1 MQIGPPSSAAAG
13 GKLSLV
19 TRSLLAVFTLS
30 VASLPVTGQTAGRH
44 PDLRYLQAPAVPT
57 NTTTLSAPP
66 QRAPFRLLAPVGR
79 FGAEDDPADLILGD
93 ILAVVLTPTGIAVL
107 DDKYFRLRLFT
118 ADLRPSQQL
127 GRSGQGPGE
136 FSRRLLSMARDSAGN
151 LYVAD
156 LQGVKVFAP
165 GAEGYR
171 YVRILKREIGSRSLC
186 ILGSSLVVNRSS
198 MAGTEL
204 LDVYDLQGRLL
215 RSFGAMYE
223 SPNPALNT
231 QYNDGL
237 LVCDER
243 SGLILFAA
251 ESGFGEV
258 RAYRVDGTPVWRT
271 SIAGFLSNV
280 VQDYESGYS
289 VERSANGVHTV
300 FSLVLLPRHG
310 LLLQVAHRTPAVL
323 EEGGWYS
330 TLTSFLLD
338 VETGRPTPLG
348 TSLPG
353 IRAADGNR
361 VIVVGEDPVP
371 NIAVQPIVP

>member
-1 MQIGPPSSAAAG
+1 MSRLPLLVLALSATALPAAAQTG
-13 GKLSLV
+13 G
-19 TRSLLAVFTLS
+19 
-30 VASLPVTGQTAGRH
+30 QH

-57 NTTTLSAPP
+57 NTIALSAPP
-66 QRAPFRLLAPVGR
+66 QRAPFRLLAPVAR
-79 FGAEDDPADLILGD
+79 YGAEDDPADLILGD
-93 ILAVVLTPTGIAVL
+93 ILAVVPTPTGIAVL
-107 DDKYFRLRLFT
+107 DDKYFRLRLFD
-118 ADLRPSQQL
+118 ADLRPRQQL

-156 LQGVKVFAP
+156 LQGVKLFAP
-165 GAEGYR
+165 GAEGYQ
-171 YVRILKREIGSRSLC
+171 YVRMLKREIGSRALC
-186 ILGSSLVVNRSS
+186 ILGSALVVNKSS
-198 MAGTEL
+198 VGGTEL
-204 LDVYDLQGRLL
+204 LEVYDLEGRRL
-215 RSFGAMYE
+215 RSFGTMYQ
-223 SPNPALNT
+223 SPNPGLNT

-237 LVCDER
+237 LVCDPR

-271 SIAGFLSNV
+271 TIAGFLSNV
-280 VQDYESGYS
+280 VKDQEDGYS
-289 VERSANGVHTV
+289 VERSAAGVHSV
-300 FSLVLLPRHG
+300 FSLTLVPRHG
-310 LLLQVAHRTPAVL
+310 LLVQVAHRTPAVL

-338 VETGRPTPLG
+338 VESGRPTPLG

-371 NIAVQPIVP
+371 NLAVHPIAP

>member
-1 MQIGPPSSAAAG
+1 MPFFRFLVLVTAFPAAAQ
-13 GKLSLV
+13 
-19 TRSLLAVFTLS
+19 
-30 VASLPVTGQTAGRH
+30 TGGRH

-57 NTTTLSAPP
+57 NTITLSAPP
-66 QRAPFRLLAPVGR
+66 QRAPFRLLAPVAR
-79 FGAEDDPADLILGD
+79 FGAEDDSEDLILGD
-93 ILAVVLTPTGIAVL
+93 ILAVVPTPTGLAVL

-118 ADLRPSQQL
+118 ADLRPRQQL

-156 LQGVKVFAP
+156 LQGIKVFAP
-165 GAEGYR
+165 GAEGYH
-171 YVRILKREIGSRSLC
+171 YVRMLQRELASRAVC
-186 ILGSSLVVNRSS
+186 ILGASLVVNKSN
-198 MAGTEL
+198 MEGTEL
-204 LDVYDLQGRLL
+204 LNVHDLEGRHL
-215 RSFGAMYE
+215 RSFGAMYQ

-237 LVCDER
+237 LVCDPR

-251 ESGFGEV
+251 EGGFGEV

-271 SIAGFLSNV
+271 TITGFLSNV
-280 VQDYESGYS
+280 VMDREDGYS
-289 VERSANGVHTV
+289 VEPSAAGVHSV
-300 FSLVLLPRHG
+300 FSLTLLPRHG
-310 LLLQVAHRTPAVL
+310 LLVQVAHRTPAVL

-338 VETGRPTPLG
+338 VESGKPTALG

-353 IRAADGNR
+353 IRAADGSR

-371 NIAVQPIVP
+371 HIAVQPIAP

>member
-1 MQIGPPSSAAAG
+1 MAPQAAPAAG
-13 GKLSLV
+13 GKSNLV
-19 TRSLLAVFTLS
+19 TRSLLAVITLS

-79 FGAEDDPADLILGD
+79 FGAEDDPADLVLGD
-93 ILAVVLTPTGIAVL
+93 ILAVVPTPTGIAVL
-107 DDKYFRLRLFT
+107 DDKYFRLRLFSP
-118 ADLRPSQQL
+118 DLRPRQQL

-156 LQGVKVFAP
+156 LQGVKVFGP
-165 GAEGYR
+165 TGDGYR
-171 YVRILKREIGSRSLC
+171 YLRMLQPGVGTRALC
-186 ILGSSLVVNRSS
+186 VLGSSLIVNKSRMEES
-198 MAGTEL
+198 GL
-204 LDVYDLQGRLL
+204 LDVYDLAGRHL
-215 RSFGAMYE
+215 RSFGTMYV
-223 SPNPALNT
+223 SPNPALNS

-237 LVCDER
+237 MVCDER

-271 SIAGFLSNV
+271 TIAGFLSNV

-338 VETGRPTPLG
+338 VESGRPTPLG
-348 TSLPG
+348 TSLAG

-371 NIAVQPIVP
+371 NLAVQPIVP